1 MSRDVLD
8 TYAKQAKKEGY
19 PARSV
24 YKLKELQEKFN
35 LFSSKSKVLDL
46 GCSPGSWSEFVLRKL
61 RGGFLVGIDLNP
73 VKISY
78 NEKIALFIEG
88 DIKDNL
94 SFLKEKGPFDAVIS
108 DAAPKTTGNRIVDTG
123 RSLELVEY
131 IIEIAFETLKKKGNF
146 VVKVF
151 QGGDEKELENSLKPY
166 FESVKRMRPKA
177 VRKESF
183 ETYLIGLGFKGGEEA
198 L

>member
-1 MSRDVLD
+1 MSREVLD

-24 YKLKELQEKFN
+24 YKLKELHEKFN

-46 GCSPGSWSEFVLRKL
+46 GCSPGSWSEYVLRNLKS
-61 RGGFLVGIDLNP
+61 GFLIGIDLNS

-78 NEKIALFIEG
+78 DSTKATFIEG
-88 DIKDNL
+88 DIRANL
-94 SFLKEKGPFDAVIS
+94 SFLKEQGPFDAVIS
-108 DAAPKTTGNRIVDTG
+108 DAAPKTTGNRLVDTG
-123 RSLELVEY
+123 RSLELVEM
-131 IIEIAFETLKKKGNF
+131 IIEIALETLVQKGNF

-177 VRKESF
+177 VRRESF
-183 ETYLIGLGFKGGEEA
+183 ETYLVGLGFKGKKDI
-198 L
+198 